1 MPVLTPDTPAA
12 HLERYATHEDAGV
25 RAAVA
30 AHPNTPPDVL
40 RALAPDFPGEV
51 LGNPGLPL
59 LRLAHPRLILD
70 WPRDTQL
77 ILIRQ
82 EQAPRW
88 LRRFAMTHAQA
99 DFQVALATNPQ
110 LEAEDVA
117 TLVQHNA
124 WQVRARIASR
134 PNLPATL
141 IDTLAADPD
150 YGVRMY
156 IAARADLPESGIARL
171 RRDSSVFVRQVL
183 EQTQRAGLAAF
194 FLGLCLLGR

>member
-1 MPVLTPDTPAA
+1 MLDTTAARLEQLAA
-12 HLERYATHEDAGV
+12 HDDAAI

-40 RALAPDFPGEV
+40 RTLALECPGEV

-59 LRLAHPRLILD
+59 LRLAHPRLMLD

-77 ILIRQ
+77 VLIRNPL
-82 EQAPRW
+82 APRW
-88 LRRFAMTHAQA
+88 LRRFALTHAQTE
-99 DFQVALATNPQ
+99 FPVALATNPV
-110 LEAEDVA
+110 LSPEHMT
-117 TLVQHNA
+117 TLAAHSA
-124 WQVRARIASR
+124 WQVRARIAAR
-134 PNLPATL
+134 PELPHAL

-156 IAARADLPESGIARL
+156 IAARGDLPESSVARL

-183 EQTQRAGLAAF
+183 EQTQRT
-194 FLGLCLLGR
+194 